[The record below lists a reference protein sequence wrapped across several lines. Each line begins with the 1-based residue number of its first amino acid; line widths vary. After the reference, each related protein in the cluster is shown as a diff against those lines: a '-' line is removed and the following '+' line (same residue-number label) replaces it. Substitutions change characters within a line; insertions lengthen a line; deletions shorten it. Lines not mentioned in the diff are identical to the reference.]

1 MVGRRTPKITK
12 PLYPWLKTP
21 PSGKQLG
28 RFFSSD
34 GVDGEVVLAKLLVFL
49 ECSDSHYIDKK
60 FSMFFNMYLHK
71 FKLKVRC
78 QN

>member
-1 MVGRRTPKITK
+1 MKNYAKLFVYVVAVTT
-12 PLYPWLKTP
+12 LETP

-28 RFFSSD
+28 RFSSSD
-34 GVDGEVVLAKLLVFL
+34 VVDGELVLAKLLVFL

-60 FSMFFNMYLHK
+60 FGMFFNMYLNK

-78 QN
+78 Q